1 MDRSLRGPPNLGR
14 LDSSVTVES
23 VDLAVYSVGINST
36 AARTVDYLSKS
47 QSRRI
52 FGSLL
57 IEVISLAFSANYF
70 MIGYSQVGFRVR
82 HSDGR
87 TTFTIKTYICFEY
100 LCPYTPVS
108 IRREF
113 TLTNS
118 ITVTESDDD
127 DSAQEVETCSFL
139 GHNCKT

>member
-1 MDRSLRGPPNLGR
+1 
-14 LDSSVTVES
+14 
-23 VDLAVYSVGINST
+23 
-36 AARTVDYLSKS
+36 
-47 QSRRI
+47 
-52 FGSLL
+52 
-57 IEVISLAFSANYF
+57 

-100 LCPYTPVS
+100 LCPYILVS

-113 TLTNS
+113 TLTNN

-127 DSAQEVETCSFL
+127 DSTQEAEMRSFL
-139 GHNCKT
+139 GRNRKTQKSAAYPTQHQ

>member
-1 MDRSLRGPPNLGR
+1 MDRSVRGPPNLGR

-23 VDLAVYSVGINST
+23 VDLAVSSVGINST
-36 AARTVDYLSKS
+36 AARTVGYLSKS
-47 QSRRI
+47 RSRRI
-52 FGSLL
+52 SESLL
-57 IEVISLAFSANYF
+57 IEVISLAFSANCF

-100 LCPYTPVS
+100 LCPYTLVS

-113 TLTNS
+113 TLTNN

-127 DSAQEVETCSFL
+127 DSTQEAETRSFL
-139 GHNCKT
+139 GRNRKT